1 MDSPLP
7 AVNTDPAKAP
17 VRVEI
22 EWKCETG
29 EVAIDA
35 TPRTVALLRG
45 RFGEV
50 EVRTLRVQFPAG
62 LPPEFEAWTAVY
74 AVDGHATKRGIVVAR
89 LSGKRRATC
98 YADLPAP
105 LDAEMQNPVL
115 VNRHQAGNDGKDFY
129 IWAGCKREM
138 HATPARALAVVVHC
152 NMPSVCEVMI
162 GGV

>member
-7 AVNTDPAKAP
+7 AINTDPAKAP
-17 VRVEI
+17 VLVEI

-50 EVRTLRVQFPAG
+50 EVRTLRVQFPTG
-62 LPPEFEAWTAVY
+62 LPPEFEAWIAVY
-74 AVDGHATKRGIVVAR
+74 AVDGHVTKRGIVVAR

-115 VNRHQAGNDGKDFY
+115 VNRHAGPADY
-129 IWAGCKREM
+129 YHWCGCKKEM

-152 NMPSVCEVMI
+152 NMPSVCECMI